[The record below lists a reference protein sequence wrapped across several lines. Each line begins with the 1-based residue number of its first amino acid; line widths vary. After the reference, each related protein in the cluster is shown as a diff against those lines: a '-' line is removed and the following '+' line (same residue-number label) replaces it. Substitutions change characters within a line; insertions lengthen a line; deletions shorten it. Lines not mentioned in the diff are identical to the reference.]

1 MDDPNYPPHARKPP
15 IQKTRQR
22 QQKLHNDQVFDNQP
36 QFAPQPG
43 SQIVKGSNKIIPK
56 LNLKPASKAAFNDEP
71 QVEIIED
78 DPMYHKKDS
87 TSVDYKREAMYTEE
101 MGYGGSVQGH
111 AASYNQAEQP
121 IQDDCMVQ
129 MSQEDHFSLPTHE
142 LGAIKHNFLN
152 NKQEKKPS
160 LMNKLK
166 HASGKRRELYE
177 MDNSQPVDHQEKKLK
192 VDNNIV
198 LNVGPDHQCLRDH
211 QKDVLIHVQQKTN
224 EVDKEGYKQ
233 HEKDAL
239 YQYNRYEDMFVQLSS
254 GTADKDDQTTVK
266 IGISED
272 KRWVAEV
279 HCTKEKDDVL
289 SEGDFAQ

>member
-1 MDDPNYPPHARKPP
+1 
-15 IQKTRQR
+15 
-22 QQKLHNDQVFDNQP
+22 
-36 QFAPQPG
+36 
-43 SQIVKGSNKIIPK
+43 
-56 LNLKPASKAAFNDEP
+56 
-71 QVEIIED
+71 
-78 DPMYHKKDS
+78 MYHKKDS